1 MKKIFRLSFL
11 TILLTNLYFTSAW
24 AQEIPD
30 DPPVE
35 PPIDAPPD
43 TSPGEPTDPDLPPEL
58 VNVELNEAD
67 SKELFT
73 ILDKW
78 KLVIIDRETQIKRLQ
93 TSDVVCV
100 ENLEDSRQ
108 LGCSL
113 YDDLRSREVY
123 KYNKN
128 ADPLFKTLVKHIAME
143 CDDESETCMLT
154 AEKLACSLSANIYS
168 CSMEILVPQPKPK
181 KGRSK

>member
-11 TILLTNLYFTSAW
+11 TLLLTNLYFTSAW

-35 PPIDAPPD
+35 PPIDAPP
-43 TSPGEPTDPDLPPEL
+43 SEPTDPVLPPEL
-58 VNVELNEAD
+58 VKVDLNEAD

-78 KLVIIDRETQIKRLQ
+78 NLVIIDRETQIKRLK

-100 ENLEDSRQ
+100 ENLEGRRQ

-113 YDDLRSREVY
+113 YDDLRSRETT
-123 KYNKN
+123 KYDKN
-128 ADPLFKTLVKHIAME
+128 ADPLFKTLVKHIALE

-154 AEKLACSLSANIYS
+154 AEKLACSLSLNIYS

-181 KGRSK
+181 PKKGDSK